1 MRSYIELFIKKN
13 SYLNFKS
20 IYLVIYLR
28 VMLKKRISFFIPL
41 INDFNVRE
49 QIIYRKNNLRLE
61 FY

>member
-49 QIIYRKNNLRLE
+49 QITCRKNNLRLE

>member
-28 VMLKKRISFFIPL
+28 VMLKRRISFFIPL